1 MVSIWYRR
9 MVEVVVDV
17 EGVTM
22 VEVVVVVVVEVV
34 KVEVV
39 VVEMVK
45 VKVEVVVVVVVVV
58 EVVVE
63 VVVVV
68 EVEEEEPAAEMVLAK
83 AGKEKQQDST
93 HSGRPC
99 CQTSTWS
106 LIRSAAWSRA
116 RR

>member
-1 MVSIWYRR
+1 MHQ
-9 MVEVVVDV
+9 VERL
-17 EGVTM
+17 E
-22 VEVVVVVVVEVV
+22 EISQ
-34 KVEVV
+34 
-39 VVEMVK
+39 
-45 VKVEVVVVVVVVV
+45 V

-63 VVVVV
+63 EEEVMVAVV
-68 EVEEEEPAAEMVLAK
+68 EVEEEEPAAEIVVVE